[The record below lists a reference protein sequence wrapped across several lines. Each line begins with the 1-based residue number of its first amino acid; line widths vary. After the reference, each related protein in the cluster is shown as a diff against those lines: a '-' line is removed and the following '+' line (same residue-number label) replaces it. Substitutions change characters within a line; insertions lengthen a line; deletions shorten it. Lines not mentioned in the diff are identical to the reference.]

1 MVNPCGKYFLGLL
14 LGVGIPRAGNG
25 LEAVV
30 PNPDGAPGAV
40 DFADFHVAPV
50 CRFP

>member
-1 MVNPCGKYFLGLL
+1 MGNNSWARITFLGA
-14 LGVGIPRAGNG
+14 GIPRAGNG